1 MAIQPQ
7 LTDARNM
14 TDQHSSPISWFR
26 NTAPYINRHRG
37 STFVIVIPGA
47 VQESAALPR
56 LLHDVA
62 LLRSLGVRL
71 VLVFGSRP
79 QIDKRLQDHGVK
91 STLHRE
97 QRITDSESLPHVL
110 QVIGAQRIELEA
122 LLSLGL
128 PNSPMQGA
136 KLRAVS
142 GNFVMAQPL
151 GVVDGIDHHLT
162 GRVRR
167 IDSEGIDS
175 LLDGGN
181 LVLLSSL
188 GYSPTGEAF
197 NLSLADVAIS
207 TARDLKADKLIIL
220 GRSAGVHDSD
230 GLLIKQYAVDQ
241 QAAVAPTD
249 SEEARLLRMA
259 CAACHAGV
267 PRSHIVSFEDPDA
280 FLSELFTTD
289 GSGTLV
295 TSRPYEQSRWASI
308 ADVGGVLELIAPLE
322 EAGVLLKRSRELLEA
337 EIGRFRILERDGRTI
352 ACAALYPFPEQQSA
366 ELACIVSHPDYR
378 GEQRATRLLQE
389 LEQEAR
395 TQGLTEVFVL
405 TTQTAHWFLEQGFA
419 KSSLDTLP
427 PSRQA
432 LYNLQRNSKVFS
444 KTLTQRS

>member
-1 MAIQPQ
+1 
-7 LTDARNM
+7 M
-14 TDQHSSPISWFR
+14 TDQRTSPIAWFR

-47 VQESAALPR
+47 VQESGALPR

-62 LLRSLGVRL
+62 LLNSLGVRL

-79 QIDKRLQDHGVK
+79 QIDRRLLEQGIQ
-91 STLHRE
+91 SALHKG
-97 QRITDSESLPHVL
+97 QRITDSASMPHLL

-122 LLSLGL
+122 LLSLSL

-136 KLRAVS
+136 KLRVTS
-142 GNFVMAQPL
+142 GNFIVAQPL

-167 IDSEGIDS
+167 VDNEGLES
-175 LLDGGN
+175 LLDGGS

-197 NLSLADVAIS
+197 NLSLADVAIH
-207 TARDLKADKLIIL
+207 TALDLRADKLIIL
-220 GRSAGVHDSD
+220 GSSAGVHDSD
-230 GLLIKQYAVDQ
+230 GSLIKQIAVDQ
-241 QAAVAPTD
+241 EAVITPEND
-249 SEEARLLRMA
+249 EEARTLRMA
-259 CAACHAGV
+259 CAACRAGV
-267 PRSHIVSFEDPDA
+267 PRSHIVSYQDPDA
-280 FLSELFTTD
+280 LLGELFTTD

-295 TSRPYEQSRWASI
+295 ASRPYEQSRWASI

-322 EAGVLLKRSRELLEA
+322 ESGVLLKRSRELLEA

-352 ACAALYPFPEQQSA
+352 ACAALYPFFEQQSA

-378 GEQRATRLLQE
+378 GEQRAQRLLQE
-389 LEQEAR
+389 LEQEALS
-395 TQGLTEVFVL
+395 QGLKEVFVL
-405 TTQTAHWFLEQGFA
+405 TTQTAHWFLEQGFTEN
-419 KSSLDTLP
+419 SLDMLP
-427 PSRQA
+427 PARQA

-444 KTLTQRS
+444 KTLTQSS

>member
-1 MAIQPQ
+1 
-7 LTDARNM
+7 M
-14 TDQHSSPISWFR
+14 TDPHNSPISWFR

-47 VQESAALPR
+47 VQQSAVLPR
-56 LLHDVA
+56 LLQDVA
-62 LLRSLGVRL
+62 LLSSLGVRL

-79 QIDKRLQDHGVK
+79 QINRRLQEHGIQ
-91 STLHRE
+91 STLHRG

-142 GNFVMAQPL
+142 GNFVMAQPV
-151 GVVDGIDHHLT
+151 GVVDGIDHQLT

-167 IDSEGIDS
+167 IDSEGMES
-175 LLDGGN
+175 LLDSGS

-207 TARDLKADKLIIL
+207 AARDLKAHKLIIL
-220 GRSAGVHDSD
+220 GASAGVHDHD
-230 GLLIKQYAVDQ
+230 GSLIKQYAVDQ
-241 QAAVAPTD
+241 QADIAPAD
-249 SEEARLLRMA
+249 EEEARLLRMA
-259 CAACHAGV
+259 CAACRAGV
-267 PRSHIVSFEDPDA
+267 PRSHIVSFKDPDA
-280 FLSELFTTD
+280 LLAELFTTD

-295 TSRPYEQSRWASI
+295 ASSPYEQSRWASI
-308 ADVGGVLELIAPLE
+308 SDVGGVLELIAPLE
-322 EAGVLLKRSRELLEA
+322 ESGVLLKRSRELLEA
-337 EIGRFRILERDGRTI
+337 EIGRFRILERDGRII
-352 ACAALYPFPEQQSA
+352 ACAALYPFPGEQSA

-389 LEQEAR
+389 LEQEALS
-395 TQGLTEVFVL
+395 QGLTDVFVL
-405 TTQTAHWFLEQGFA
+405 TTQTAHWFLEQGF
-419 KSSLDTLP
+419 SENSLDTLP
-427 PSRQA
+427 PERQA

-444 KTLTQRS
+444 KTLTARS